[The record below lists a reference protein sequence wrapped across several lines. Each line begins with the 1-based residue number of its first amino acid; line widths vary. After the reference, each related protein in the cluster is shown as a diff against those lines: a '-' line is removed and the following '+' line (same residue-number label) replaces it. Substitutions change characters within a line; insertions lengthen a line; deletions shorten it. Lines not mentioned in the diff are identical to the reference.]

1 MRGFSP
7 SLFNFLLAL
16 LGFKY
21 CGADNWGEIA
31 GLILV
36 FFFFN
41 FVANWGNKDYLIRA
55 YSERPQ
61 AISSLFFQSLTS
73 RAVFLLLAL
82 PLFFY
87 YPVSIAALGVLIIF
101 CRYIYSSYE
110 SLIIYHQKFK
120 TQFFAE
126 FLGFI
131 VVLAAILFN
140 DQFSISYFLLAYLIA
155 SFVKTLYIVVAFK
168 SNLTWQLTTLS
179 PSLIAAT
186 IPFFL
191 ISLSGW
197 LHSRIDLY
205 IVEFNLSPAHLSK
218 YQILV
223 GAFLML
229 DAVSAFAVQPFSKHI
244 YRLNP
249 HTLDKMR
256 HLLRLIGIP
265 AVLLGSFTIYLFLT
279 YVAKIEFDRTIYLIM
294 TLGSIPPFFYMVD
307 IFILYREKREK
318 EIMTLGFIGAGINL
332 VLCLVLIP
340 NYGILGAVIGVCCAK
355 WVMISVPFLVKNKK
369 ELKVNG

>member
-1 MRGFSP
+1 MFNFLRGFSP
-7 SLFNFLLAL
+7 TLFNFILAL

-36 FFFFN
+36 FFLFN

-55 YSERPQ
+55 YSIRPQ
-61 AISSLFFQSLTS
+61 AISSLFFESITS
-73 RAVFLLLAL
+73 RGVFLLLAL
-82 PLFFY
+82 SLFIY
-87 YPVSIAALGVLIIF
+87 YPASVAGLGVLIIF

-131 VVLAAILFN
+131 IVLGAILLN
-140 DQFSISYFLLAYLIA
+140 DQFSIHYFLLAYLVA
-155 SFVKTLYIVVAFK
+155 SFVKTLYIIIAFK
-168 SNLTWQLTTLS
+168 SMLTWQRTPITLN
-179 PSLIAAT
+179 LIAAT

-205 IVEFNLSPAHLSK
+205 LVEFNLSPAHLSK

-223 GAFLML
+223 GAFLMF
-229 DAVSAFAVQPFSKHI
+229 DAASAFAVQPFSKHI

-249 HTLDKMR
+249 QTLDKMR
-256 HLLRLIGIP
+256 RLLRLIGIP
-265 AVLLGSFTIYLFLT
+265 AVLVGSFSIYLFLT
-279 YVAKIEFDRTIYLIM
+279 FMAKIEFDRSIYLIM

-307 IFILYREKREK
+307 ILILYREKREK
-318 EIMTLGFIGAGINL
+318 EIMSLGFIGAGVNL

-340 NYGILGAVIGVCCAK
+340 TFGILGAVIGVCCAK
-355 WVMISVPFLVKNKK
+355 WVMISVPFLVKTRI
-369 ELKVNG
+369 